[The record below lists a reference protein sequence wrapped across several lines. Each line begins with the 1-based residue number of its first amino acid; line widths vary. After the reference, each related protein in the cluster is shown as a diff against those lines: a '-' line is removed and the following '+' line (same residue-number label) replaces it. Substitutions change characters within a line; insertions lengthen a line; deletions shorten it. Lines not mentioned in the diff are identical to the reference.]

1 MPSVK
6 VRDNEPFEYAL
17 RRFKRSCEKAGVL
30 AETRRREYYEKP
42 TQERKRKA
50 AAALKRNMR
59 RQSREV
65 VRRTRQYR
73 KSLKTR
79 ILEDVKSAMRAHE
92 REQLAALR
100 LVTAAIKQK
109 EVDER
114 IDLNDEQ
121 VLLVLDKMVKQRRE
135 SIDQYEKADREDL
148 AVKERFELGLIQA
161 YLPEPLGED
170 ELAALIQS
178 TMTEVGASSI
188 RDMGPVMNA
197 LRGQV
202 QGRADMKAV
211 SQAVKTL
218 LTPN

>member
-1 MPSVK
+1 M
-6 VRDNEPFEYAL
+6 
-17 RRFKRSCEKAGVL
+17 
-30 AETRRREYYEKP
+30 
-42 TQERKRKA
+42 
-50 AAALKRNMR
+50 
-59 RQSREV
+59 
-65 VRRTRQYR
+65 
-73 KSLKTR
+73 SLKTR

-92 REQLAALR
+92 RERLAVLR

-197 LRGQV
+197 LRDQV